1 MLGHFFYLIS
11 SSSRSKPRCSGLAM
25 LCFLQ
30 FLYLFDRKAKRN
42 RDDSDRNAILLKCF
56 CIIIA
61 LL

>member
-1 MLGHFFYLIS
+1 
-11 SSSRSKPRCSGLAM
+11 M
-25 LCFLQ
+25 LCFSQ

>member
-1 MLGHFFYLIS
+1 
-11 SSSRSKPRCSGLAM
+11 M

-30 FLYLFDRKAKRN
+30 ILYLFDRKAKRN

>member
-1 MLGHFFYLIS
+1 
-11 SSSRSKPRCSGLAM
+11 M

-30 FLYLFDRKAKRN
+30 FLYLFDRKAKGN